1 MELQDI
7 ATEATVLGT
16 LMNERTAFGEVKSLL
31 SEDCF
36 TRDSHKVI
44 YKAIVDISEKGDR
57 ADLIAVMGKVGNKV
71 DMVELS
77 EIFTTHTP
85 DVYQH
90 SAYLHDLN
98 IKRQLC
104 NIGYNLY
111 TNIQNGE
118 DIADVQ
124 REAMDRLS
132 NIFQS
137 ADNQIFTIDDALQ
150 GVKQTVISNLNGGVI
165 TGTPTGFSY
174 LDKKMGGL
182 QKSDLIIIAAE
193 SSQGKTSLAVTLMNN
208 AVKSGSKVAMYSM
221 EMKMTQIASRM
232 ISIESGLPA
241 NQILFS
247 RLDTHQLQQLDFGVS
262 QLSGLGVFFDDK
274 STSNIDNILN
284 SIRSLK
290 AKYDIDGVVVDY
302 LQILNVNM
310 KGSNKE
316 QQMGDVARRLKNIAK
331 ELDIW
336 IIALSQ
342 LNRDRENPVPT
353 MARLRDSGQIA
364 EAADIVLLI
373 YRPEYYGRQ
382 YSDEFS
388 GIDTNG
394 TALIDIAKGRN
405 IGIGKFICGFEKE
418 TTKFYD
424 REVTQIDYS
433 QEIPF

>member
-77 EIFTTHTP
+77 EIFTAHTP

-90 SAYLHDLN
+90 SAHLHDLN

-247 RLDTHQLQQLDFGVS
+247 RLDTHQLQQLDYGVS

-336 IIALSQ
+336 VIALSQ

-433 QEIPF
+433 QATPF